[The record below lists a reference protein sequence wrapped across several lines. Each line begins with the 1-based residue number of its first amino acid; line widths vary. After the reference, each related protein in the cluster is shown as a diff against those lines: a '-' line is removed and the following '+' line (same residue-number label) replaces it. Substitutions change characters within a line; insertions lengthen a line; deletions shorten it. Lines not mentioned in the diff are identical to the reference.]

1 MLPLFAIPIVNEAS
15 QIVSTSSTYFDQR
28 IDIILWDVFV
38 WTGWIPIVIT
48 LFWGFIAMW
57 KNSRQGGYVGTLKF
71 VLLAIDVPSM
81 TEQSPK
87 ALENLFATLYG
98 AKSSITWKEEWI
110 YGKLHPVFS
119 FEIISTEGYI
129 QFLVR
134 TQPRFRDVVEAGIY
148 ANYPDAEIF
157 EVEDYVTPFPSEF
170 PDEEYD
176 MWGGELTLEKHYM
189 YPIRTYVDFEDK
201 MTGEIKDPLG
211 YMLEQMAKMKPG
223 EHFWFQMLVQP
234 STNSWSE
241 HGLKYVKAIYGDEE
255 KPKRS
260 TFIAALEH
268 LMSWP
273 SGLLNEAFGIDL
285 NPLLFG
291 EDGPGAEED
300 QWKVFKITLPQQDEA
315 KAILAKST
323 KVGHGVKIRIL
334 YSAKKNAF
342 VKVERTAIIKG
353 MLNQYTHMNLNRF
366 SFYIPTVPKDDYW
379 WMRMAYA
386 SKQRKLMNAYK
397 SRSYGVGATPVFLNA
412 EELATLWHFPTITMK
427 APLVSKSESKRAE
440 PPVGLPITYLE
451 NILPGY
457 GEGEQDIPGLP
468 TDGDIS
474 GVESRLPTTVSDEP
488 LPDTLPRPVS
498 PTGQDYHQVEE
509 GSVELPGGAEEK
521 ILQPEPVSRVVQE
534 DLVNSGVIPPRP
546 SIIDPENLGAL
557 IKHYEALESVVSVT
571 APTDEP
577 SDDKKPPS
585 QDEDGFVPPNLP
597 I

>member
-1 MLPLFAIPIVNEAS
+1 MLPLLAIPIVNEAS

-28 IDIILWDVFV
+28 IDVILWDVFV
-38 WTGWIPIVIT
+38 WTAWIPIVIT

-57 KNSRQGGYVGTLKF
+57 KNTKQGGYVSRLTY

-129 QFLVR
+129 QFLIR

-148 ANYPDAEIF
+148 AHYPDAEIF
-157 EVEDYVTPFPSEF
+157 EVEDYVTQFPTEF
-170 PDEEYD
+170 PDEEYE
-176 MWGGELTLEKHYM
+176 MWGGELTLDKHYM

-201 MTGEIKDPLG
+201 MTQEIKDPLG

-234 STNSWSE
+234 STNSWAD
-241 HGLKYVKAIYGDEE
+241 HGMKHVRAIYGDED
-255 KPKRS
+255 KPKKS
-260 TFIAALEH
+260 SFLAALEH
-268 LMSWP
+268 LISWP
-273 SGLLNEAFGIDL
+273 SEWMNEALGIDL
-285 NPLLFG
+285 SPLLFG
-291 EDGPGAEED
+291 EDGPGTEED

-315 KAILAKST
+315 KAVLQKTT

-334 YSAKKNAF
+334 YTAKKNAF

-379 WMRMAYA
+379 WMRLAYT
-386 SKQRKLMNAYK
+386 SKQKKLMGAYK
-397 SRSYGVGATPVFLNA
+397 SRSYGVGATPIFLNA

-427 APLVSKSESKRAE
+427 APLISKSESKRAE

-457 GEGEQDIPGLP
+457 GEGEQDLPGASTDGEAPAVVSSLP
-468 TDGDIS
+468 TD
-474 GVESRLPTTVSDEP
+474 VSDQP
-488 LPDTLPRPVS
+488 LPSTIPQPVS
-498 PTGQDYHQVEE
+498 PTGRDYHQVPDAAIDK
-509 GSVELPGGAEEK
+509 VETVSEIVTNHESA
-521 ILQPEPVSRVVQE
+521 PVATPQAPVQ
-534 DLVNSGVIPPRP
+534 SAVIPPRP
-546 SIIDPENLGAL
+546 TIIDPENLGDL
-557 IKHYEALESVVSVT
+557 IKHYEALESPVSVPS
-571 APTDEP
+571 PTDEP
-577 SDDKKPPS
+577 VDDKESPS

-597 I
+597 V